1 MGRRRLTDPAK
12 LGATRPPRAASL
24 NDSSCASAHNT
35 PLPLERSPPASFK
48 RLLGG
53 NGPPGFTRQ
62 GLERCD
68 RRAPRGIAGESRYG
82 PIRPL
87 IVDEGNQSP
96 TITPMKS
103 CEHLSRSRQTR
114 LKDGPLLSSMR
125 CRIRRRKGVDI
136 GN

>member
-1 MGRRRLTDPAK
+1 MASFR
-12 LGATRPPRAASL
+12 TRAPASL
-24 NDSSCASAHNT
+24 
-35 PLPLERSPPASFK
+35 K
-48 RLLGG
+48 RMLGG

-62 GLERCD
+62 SLERCD
-68 RRAPRGIAGESRYG
+68 RRAPRGVARESGHG

-103 CEHLSRSRQTR
+103 CEHLSRSRQTL

-125 CRIRRRKGVDI
+125 CRIGRRKGVDVR
-136 GN
+136 N